1 MTNEQTENRWEALYR
16 GGLGA
21 PRYPNGHVVRWL
33 FGNFPREHVSDVHLL
48 DMGCGMGRH
57 AVMMASEGFKVSGTD
72 YSAAAIDQAIA
83 WATRAGLDIDYA
95 AAPAEKQPFAD
106 QSFDGILSYAVLYYL
121 SLDRMKMS
129 FDEVHRLLKPGG
141 KAFIMVK
148 NHRDVR
154 ASKGTEIAP
163 HEFLI
168 NQTDDGMPW
177 NNEQDMRLTLL
188 PRTAVLDICGK
199 FSHVMINEMTT
210 TLDDGNYLEAAW
222 LIYLTR

>member
-1 MTNEQTENRWEALYR
+1 
-16 GGLGA
+16 
-21 PRYPNGHVVRWL
+21 
-33 FGNFPREHVSDVHLL
+33 
-48 DMGCGMGRH
+48 
-57 AVMMASEGFKVSGTD
+57 
-72 YSAAAIDQAIA
+72 
-83 WATRAGLDIDYA
+83 
-95 AAPAEKQPFAD
+95 
-106 QSFDGILSYAVLYYL
+106 
-121 SLDRMKMS
+121 S

-154 ASKGTEIAP
+154 ASKGTEVAP

-188 PRTAVLDICGK
+188 PRAAVLDICGK

-210 TLDDGNYLEAAW
+210 SLDDDKYLEAAW